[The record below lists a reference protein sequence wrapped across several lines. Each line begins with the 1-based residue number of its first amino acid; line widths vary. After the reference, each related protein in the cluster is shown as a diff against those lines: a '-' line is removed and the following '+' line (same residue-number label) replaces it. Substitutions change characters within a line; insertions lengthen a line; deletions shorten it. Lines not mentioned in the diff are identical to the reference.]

1 MEQLRK
7 QIVEEVTERVAELVA
22 EQSAEF
28 RERHE
33 GLAAELEMYKAITS
47 QPRNVPVAGDLPP
60 RPTEVDVA
68 CAADSGQAEVT
79 VHIHGRQVR
88 RRITP
93 GSDPAV
99 VWRSM
104 CRTVSNYYG

>member
-1 MEQLRK
+1 MELLRK
-7 QIVEEVTERVAELVA
+7 QIVSDVTAAVAQMVS

-28 RERHE
+28 RSRHE

-68 CAADSGQAEVT
+68 CAGGPEEVT
-79 VHIHGRQVR
+79 VRVHGRKVR

-104 CRTVSNYYG
+104 CRTVSNYYGQ